1 MKKSKIVEVIVIIP
15 KEKRENNTTGKQI
28 IEIKIIK
35 EKTNVKIKEIT
46 IISKELNKD
55 KPKSVKKNKG
65 KNDSCIVFYFF

>member
-15 KEKRENNTTGKQI
+15 KERKESNTTGKQI

-35 EKTNVKIKEIT
+35 EKTNAKIKEII

-65 KNDSCIVFYFF
+65 KNDSCIKQYFF